1 MAINPN
7 ELRLGNLYLHKHG
20 KGHTTREIDLEILAN
35 IFNPTDGELALDD
48 FDEIPITDELLY
60 RLGFTDRSDHR
71 GEGQIFDLVN
81 KDWKRSFCVAREYKK
96 NGGGYYHMG
105 TGRVKFTYI
114 HQLQSLFFWITG
126 FELNGAQA
134 EKI

>member
-7 ELRLGNLYLHKHG
+7 ELRLGNLYLRKHG
-20 KGHTTREIDLEILAN
+20 KGHTITEIDLEILAN
-35 IFNPTDGELALDD
+35 IFNPNGDLALDD

-71 GEGQIFDLVN
+71 GDGQIFDLNN
-81 KDWKRSFCVAREYKK
+81 KDWKRSFCVARDYIK
-96 NGGGYYHMG
+96 NGGGYVHMG
-105 TGRVKFTYI
+105 TDRIKFKYI

-126 FELNGAQA
+126 FELNGAQG